1 MVQKKKDEESQIVQS
16 SEYTDQWLVENILEK
31 RINKNTEEV
40 EYLIKWAG
48 YGPEFN
54 EWVRKVDC
62 GCTVLIKRFENN
74 LKKKSKTTRR
84 TI

>member
-1 MVQKKKDEESQIVQS
+1 MM
-16 SEYTDQWLVENILEK
+16 K
-31 RINKNTEEV
+31 RVNSFKANTEEV

-48 YGPEFN
+48 YGPEYN

-74 LKKKSKTTRR
+74 LKKKKKTTRR
-84 TI
+84 TNMIT